1 MMCANPVHSPCKPQN
16 EAHKPRANPRTIP
29 VQTPFIPRAQT
40 PSLPKGREY
49 SVPPSGERHTPMPV
63 SAQIEA
69 LAFRVLR
76 LTVSRRDPEQ
86 FFVERSDIAGE
97 MRRLARAVR

>member
-1 MMCANPVHSPCKPQN
+1 MMCANPRDLPAISKNRLCKP
-16 EAHKPRANPRTIP
+16 PRSPRTNP
-29 VQTPFIPRAQT
+29 AQTPAISAAQT

-69 LAFRVLR
+69 LASRVLR

-97 MRRLARAVR
+97 MRGLARRLR

>member
-1 MMCANPVHSPCKPQN
+1 M
-16 EAHKPRANPRTIP
+16 
-29 VQTPFIPRAQT
+29 
-40 PSLPKGREY
+40 
-49 SVPPSGERHTPMPV
+49 PPSGERHTPMPV

-69 LAFRVLR
+69 LASRVLR

-97 MRRLARAVR
+97 MRGLARRLR

>member
-1 MMCANPVHSPCKPQN
+1 MG
-16 EAHKPRANPRTIP
+16 RANP

-40 PSLPKGREY
+40 PYIGKPIY
-49 SVPPSGERHTPMPV
+49 CVPPSGERHTPVPV

-69 LAFRVLR
+69 LASRVLR
-76 LTVSRRDPEQ
+76 LTVSHRDPEQ

-97 MRRLARAVR
+97 MRRLARRCANDPDHLL